1 MRETNTPQVDK
12 QHYIFSFYSSERRYL
27 SYYHQIK
34 NIMHFVEQKKAT
46 KILIAGKGDG
56 VVQKIL
62 EAYNELYDL
71 HLVVKTFDF
80 AEDLH
85 PDILGDLLDIGKLV
99 SEQYDIIVCCQVLE
113 HLPFDESVQVL
124 AQMREISKYVI
135 MSVPYNTI
143 TLRGTLKVPLLKE
156 FEFCMKIPIWR
167 DKKGMV
173 DSRHY
178 WELGYSISLKNYKK
192 ILQKIGYHPISS
204 YVLKKDGY
212 KYFILLESGR

>member
-1 MRETNTPQVDK
+1 MRDSNAPQVNK
-12 QHYIFSFYSSERRYL
+12 QHYSFGDYSSERRYL
-27 SYYHQIK
+27 SYFHQIK
-34 NIMHFVEQKKAT
+34 IIMQLVEQKNAS

-71 HLVVKTFDF
+71 NLVIRTFDF

-99 SEQYDIIVCCQVLE
+99 SEQYDIILCCQVLE

-124 AQMREISKYVI
+124 SQMHGISKYVI
-135 MSVPYNTI
+135 MSVPYKAI
-143 TLRGTLKVPLLKE
+143 TRRGTLKVPLINE
-156 FEFCMKIPIWR
+156 FEFCLKVPIWHN
-167 DKKGMV
+167 KKGMV
-173 DSRHY
+173 NSYHY
-178 WELGYSISLKNYKK
+178 WELGYSISVKNFKN
-192 ILQKIGYHPISS
+192 ILQKIGYHIMSA
-204 YVLKKDGY
+204 YLLKKDGY